1 MSIDLDELKKL
12 SIRLIAERKALIEA
26 MAATPAA
33 EHLSSESL
41 QRLAEVSAAAA
52 AVASEIA
59 YHEPHLGW
67 GAQ

>member
-12 SIRLIAERKALIEA
+12 SIRLITERTALIEA
-26 MAATPAA
+26 LAATPRG
-33 EHLSSESL
+33 EHLSSGSL

-52 AVASEIA
+52 VVAREIA